1 MQKNKKSN
9 STKHLENI
17 FMNTPVVSA
26 TESTGSGDFIWE
38 TTLEEKTSGI
48 NQAEAGTNHDHI
60 NKKKK

>member
-38 TTLEEKTSGI
+38 TTLEEKTKDISGF
-48 NQAEAGTNHDHI
+48 EAGTNQVK

>member
-26 TESTGSGDFIWE
+26 TESTGSGDFIWK
-38 TTLEEKTSGI
+38 TTLEEKTKDISGS
-48 NQAEAGTNHDHI
+48 EAGTNQI
-60 NKKKK
+60 KNKKKR

>member
-38 TTLEEKTSGI
+38 TTLEEKTKDISG
-48 NQAEAGTNHDHI
+48 AEAGTNQVK